1 VIVREGGKVE
11 ETEGK
16 KRVFEKKKPFL
27 RNILDLQYYGKVWVG
42 MSTKRMG
49 VL

>member
-16 KRVFEKKKPFL
+16 KCVFEKKKTFPSK
-27 RNILDLQYYGKVWVG
+27 Y
-42 MSTKRMG
+42 T
-49 VL
+49 